1 MTASIPK
8 ASRAGFKADLEE
20 YYALRLALDVHN
32 YKGDPQG
39 ADPIFKRFNIATE
52 KVLGQRAPNIDGV
65 ADKLLIL
72 WDDEIWLET
81 EKVTPEQ
88 IIVGDLRLLARSAK

>member
-1 MTASIPK
+1 MSDALPK
-8 ASRAGFKADLEE
+8 PSRAGFKADLEE
-20 YYALRLALDVHN
+20 YYALRLALNAHN

-39 ADPIFKRFNIATE
+39 ADPIFKRFNIAKE

-72 WDDEIWLET
+72 WDEDLWLET
-81 EKVTPEQ
+81 EKVTFEQ
-88 IIVGDLRLLARSAK
+88 LIVGDLRLLARSAK

>member
-1 MTASIPK
+1 MATNLPK

-20 YYALRLALDVHN
+20 YYALRLALDAHN

-39 ADPIFKRFNIATE
+39 VDPIFKRFNIAKE
-52 KVLGQRAPNIDGV
+52 KVLGQRSPNIDGV

-72 WDDEIWLET
+72 WEEEVWLET

>member
-1 MTASIPK
+1 MATNLPK

-20 YYALRLALDVHN
+20 YYALRLALDAHN

-39 ADPIFKRFNIATE
+39 ADPIFKRFNIARQ

-72 WDDEIWLET
+72 WEEEVWLET

-88 IIVGDLRLLARSAK
+88 IIVGDLRQFAQSAK

>member
-1 MTASIPK
+1 MATNLPK

-20 YYALRLALDVHN
+20 YYALRLALDAHN

-39 ADPIFKRFNIATE
+39 VDPIFKRFNNARAKI
-52 KVLGQRAPNIDGV
+52 LGQRAPNIDSV

-72 WDDEIWLET
+72 WEEEVWLQT

>member
-1 MTASIPK
+1 MTTNIPK

-20 YYALRLALDVHN
+20 YYALRLALDAHN

-39 ADPIFKRFNIATE
+39 VDPIFKRFNIAKE

-65 ADKLLIL
+65 ANKLLVL
-72 WDDEIWLET
+72 WDDEIWLES

-88 IIVGDLRLLARSAK
+88 IILGDLRLLARSAK